1 MEIEYK
7 VKLYYR
13 IERLEDV
20 LLKLPMLAEPIEG
33 ALCTI
38 ALPNDRCVHV
48 PFTSGEQNRL
58 INFQYTRGANFDT
71 RLIFEIDDPLLDYMQ
86 LAEST
91 AKIYRQTNRVSIG
104 FIYVYV
110 RLGGEY
116 LEVVFTGESSQIN
129 KLFLDSRSI
138 QNRLIEFMHD
148 TGGLFG
154 LLDLGANYYLL
165 TPTLD
170 RKIARPSAA
179 IQIETIP
186 DWDIPYYEEE
196 IVYHIDLYVAEC
208 LSQL

>member
-13 IERLEDV
+13 IDRLEEV
-20 LLKLPMLAEPIEG
+20 LLKLPTLADPIEG

-38 ALPNDRCVHV
+38 ALANDRCVHL

-58 INFQYTRGANFDT
+58 INFQYSRGANFDT
-71 RLIFEIDDPLLDYMQ
+71 RLIFDIDDPLLDYMRS
-86 LAEST
+86 AEST
-91 AKIYRQTNRVSIG
+91 AKLDRQTNRVSIG

-110 RLGGEY
+110 RLGSEY
-116 LEVVFTGESSQIN
+116 LELVFSGDSSRIN

-138 QNRLIEFMHD
+138 QNRFIEFMHD

-154 LLDLGANYYLL
+154 LLDLEINYYLL

-179 IQIETIP
+179 IQIEAIP
-186 DWDIPYYEEE
+186 NWDIPYYEEE